1 MWLVANVVSL
11 SRHTIAASS
20 HTAAFH
26 EYWFWIDSNP
36 CPVWQAAQSQ
46 AQHEALACQLRE
58 DHRLAGT
65 NGEQAELQTEMAA
78 LRQALAQASAQSQV
92 SARLVVTYCQNQNVA
107 VSYC

>member
-1 MWLVANVVSL
+1 VGLL
-11 SRHTIAASS
+11 SKTYQAIAASS
-20 HTAAFH
+20 HTAAIH

-58 DHRLAGT
+58 ENEALQAHLAVT

-92 SARLVVTYCQNQNVA
+92 SARLVTCYQNQNVA
-107 VSYC
+107 VTYC